1 MAPFQCP
8 FRGWAAH
15 RGPRSGGRP
24 RSHPPQPSVCK
35 GNLMTQRAQDG
46 LTDNDAE
53 RGSPQVS
60 VAVGTA
66 TLQGE
71 GWVHLLPALPSEGF
85 PAR

>member
-1 MAPFQCP
+1 
-8 FRGWAAH
+8 
-15 RGPRSGGRP
+15 
-24 RSHPPQPSVCK
+24 
-35 GNLMTQRAQDG
+35 MTQRAQDG